1 MPPTPTLDAFL
12 ARVTPLAQ
20 EGAVGLSLLLVAAML
35 VFSDWRFALA
45 AFALLHVLVGILLT
59 RLLPP
64 EWALMPW
71 VVGGLVGV
79 MWFLSARRVE
89 SVQRKQEK
97 QPWWLPRWR
106 LNASTLMR
114 LALVLLLL
122 VVVYSQRP
130 VVNLPGLDPD
140 LAQLATFLAL
150 AGLMGLGLGDRPMR
164 WGFGLSLWVLTAQF
178 AVPALRTDVYAVA
191 LLAGLELLL
200 GFAISYLIVVD
211 GARFWPQPEDA

>member
-97 QPWWLPRWR
+97 RPWWLPRWR

-164 WGFGLSLWVLTAQF
+164 WGFGLSLWVLTAQL

-200 GFAISYLIVVD
+200 GFAVSYLIVVD

>member
-1 MPPTPTLDAFL
+1 MPVPTLDTFL

-20 EGAVGLSLLLVAAML
+20 EGAVGLSLLLVAFML

-45 AFALLHVLVGILLT
+45 AFALVHVLVGILLT

-64 EWALMPW
+64 EWALLPW
-71 VVGGLVGV
+71 IVGGLVGV

-89 SVQRKQEK
+89 SIQRKQEK
-97 QPWWLPRWR
+97 RPWWLPRWR

-130 VVNLPGLDPD
+130 VVALPDLDPD

-150 AGLMGLGLGDRPMR
+150 AGLVGLGLGDRPMR
-164 WGFGLSLWVLTAQF
+164 WGFGLSLWVLTAHF
-178 AVPALRTDVYAVA
+178 AVPALRTDVNTVA

-211 GARFWPQPEDA
+211 GARFWPYPEDA

>member
-1 MPPTPTLDAFL
+1 MPTPTLDAFL

-20 EGAVGLSLLLVAAML
+20 QGAVGLSLLLVAAML

-71 VVGGLVGV
+71 IVGGLVGV

-89 SVQRKQEK
+89 SIQRKQEK
-97 QPWWLPRWR
+97 RPWWLPHWR

-150 AGLMGLGLGDRPMR
+150 AGLLGLGLGDRPMR

-178 AVPALRTDVYAVA
+178 AIPALRTDVYAVA

-211 GARFWPQPEDA
+211 GARFWPHPEDA

>member
-1 MPPTPTLDAFL
+1 MPPTPTLDTFL

-20 EGAVGLSLLLVAAML
+20 EGAVGLSLLLVAAMM

-97 QPWWLPRWR
+97 RPWWLPRWR